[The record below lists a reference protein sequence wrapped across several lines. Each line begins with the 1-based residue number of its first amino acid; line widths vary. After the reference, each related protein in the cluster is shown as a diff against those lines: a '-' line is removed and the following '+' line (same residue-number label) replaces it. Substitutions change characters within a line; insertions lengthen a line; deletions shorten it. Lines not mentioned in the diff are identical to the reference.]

1 VWAGDA
7 AHALQVEEREREREE
22 ELAMQD
28 VGDNDSGLTQAQ
40 LIFGT
45 VSLSCCLV
53 LCDAV

>member
-1 VWAGDA
+1 MWAGDA